1 MIIVIIALHEHLAT
15 STYPSS
21 SSPTQQMSTS
31 STYLLVNVIVVT
43 SPSSSCFRCSPPW
56 TWSSSDHPTQ
66 RKLLKISKECENMGP
81 ALPSGATHS
90 RFSEGKEYR
99 GAADP
104 EKARCHLKKKKNAFW
119 CRIGFIWHH
128 NRQKQYVLRFSLSAS
143 ATPVSNCIRTGQW
156 SNSFWDNTRQ
166 RGVVLFGLIL
176 RRHYKQFISLEF

>member
-1 MIIVIIALHEHLAT
+1 MSSLSRHHHHHVSDAVPHEHDHHPIIQRSENCWRYLKSVKIWAQPYPQGPPIVAFLRAK
-15 STYPSS
+15 STGV
-21 SSPTQQMSTS
+21 
-31 STYLLVNVIVVT
+31 LLILRRHDVI
-43 SPSSSCFRCSPPW
+43 W
-56 TWSSSDHPTQ
+56 
-66 RKLLKISKECENMGP
+66 
-81 ALPSGATHS
+81 
-90 RFSEGKEYR
+90 
-99 GAADP
+99 
-104 EKARCHLKKKKNAFW
+104 KKKNAFW